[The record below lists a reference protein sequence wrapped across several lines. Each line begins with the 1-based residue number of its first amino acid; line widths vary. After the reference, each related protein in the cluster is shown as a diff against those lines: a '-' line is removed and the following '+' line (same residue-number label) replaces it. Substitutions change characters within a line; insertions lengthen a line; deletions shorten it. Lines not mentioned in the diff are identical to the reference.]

1 MEKESASAN
10 HTTTQDLAY
19 YELRIYTF
27 STQTQQK
34 LIEDFYSLAIPTFN
48 NLGVENVG
56 VFNELET
63 SLPAKLYV
71 LLPYRSL
78 QHFTAVSTALDS
90 DTDFQKSAEAYLNAA
105 ANEPAYERIESSL
118 MLAFKKFPNL
128 VAPKKQQRFF
138 ELRQYQSA
146 SEAAGKKKIE
156 MFNDEGEIEIFQR
169 LQFNPVFWGETII
182 GPDRPNLTYM
192 VTFDTLAEKDKKWAE
207 FIEDQ
212 QWKEL
217 SSKSEYSNDL
227 LINLITSTMLIPTSF
242 SQI

>member
-1 MEKESASAN
+1 MEKESAAAN
-10 HTTTQDLAY
+10 HTNTQDLAY

-27 STQTQQK
+27 STQKQQK
-34 LIEDFYSLAIPTFN
+34 LIEDFYSLAIPSFN
-48 NLGVENVG
+48 DLGVENVG
-56 VFNELET
+56 VFHELEP
-63 SLPAKLYV
+63 SLPGKLYV
-71 LLPYRSL
+71 LLPYQSL
-78 QHFTAVSTALDS
+78 QHFSEVNNALDN
-90 DTDFQKSAEAYLNAA
+90 DLDFQQSAAAYLNAP
-105 ANEPAYERIESSL
+105 ANEPAYVRIESSL
-118 MLAFKKFPNL
+118 MKAFKKFPSL
-128 VAPKKQQRFF
+128 ITPKKQQRFF

-192 VTFDTLAEKDKKWAE
+192 VTFDTLAEKDKKWTE
-207 FIEDQ
+207 FIEDA

-217 SSKSEYSNDL
+217 SSKPEYANDL
-227 LINLITSTMLIPTSF
+227 LINLITSTMLVPTSF